1 MQKCYKKHF
10 NKNLIMS
17 GEENEKF
24 ELTNICWI
32 CSKLIENNDNKVRD
46 HCHITGEYR
55 GATHWNCNINLKM
68 TKKVPVLF
76 HNLKGYDSHLIF
88 KELSKFNVE
97 ISVITNG
104 LEKYMA
110 FAINKNLVFI
120 DSMQFMNCI
129 LDKLVKNLSDEDFKN
144 LSEEFS
150 DEQLKLVKENVIY
163 PYEYMNSFKRFNEDE
178 LPDKSKFFSS
188 LKTVKLMKN
197 NMKELLMFGNYLK

>member
-1 MQKCYKKHF
+1 
-10 NKNLIMS
+10 MS

-178 LPDKSKFFSS
+178 LPDKSK
-188 LKTVKLMKN
+188 L
-197 NMKELLMFGNYLK
+197 KELLMFGNYLK